1 MQEARHDKERQQFQ
15 VERFTFFVDAVFA
28 ITITL
33 LVIEIKPPVL
43 TDPTDKVLW
52 HSIVEMG
59 FKFLGFV
66 ISFGIVGHYWSVHHR
81 IFGYVIKNSTSLI
94 WLNLGFL
101 LTVVTLPFSAGLAG
115 EYSAR
120 TDLRIPYGIY
130 AINMVLTGL
139 MNCWLWVYVS
149 NPKRKMLTRQISNAR
164 IMLGVY
170 RSLTIPLVFT
180 ISFILYFFVP
190 IVAYCMLL
198 LIPIILHWGMK
209 GLERRAE
216 KDEVIEKKMIS
227 KHTAV
232 INEEV
237 KNKEAEKPV

>member
-1 MQEARHDKERQQFQ
+1 MQEAKHDKERQYFQ

-33 LVIEIKPPVL
+33 LVIEITPPVIPN
-43 TDPTDKVLW
+43 PTDNQLW
-52 HSIVEMG
+52 HSISEMG

-101 LTVVTLPFSAGLAG
+101 LTVVTLPFSAGLVG
-115 EYSAR
+115 EYSTR
-120 TDLRIPYGIY
+120 TNLRIPYAIY

-139 MNCWLWVYVS
+139 MNCWLWIYVS
-149 NPKRKMLTRQISNAR
+149 NPKRKMLTRQISKSR

-170 RSLTIPLVFT
+170 RSLVIPLIFS
-180 ISFILYFFVP
+180 ISFLLFFIWPV
-190 IVAYCMLL
+190 VAYCTLL

-216 KDEVIEKKMIS
+216 KDEIIEKKIVS

-232 INEEV
+232 INEDV
-237 KNKEAEKPV
+237 KNKEAEKPA

>member
-33 LVIEIKPPVL
+33 LVIEIKPPVIPDA
-43 TDPTDKVLW
+43 TDSVLW
-52 HSIVEMG
+52 DSIAAMG

-101 LTVVTLPFSAGLAG
+101 LTVVALPFSSSLLG
-115 EYSAR
+115 EYSSM
-120 TDLRIPYGIY
+120 TNLRIPYAIY
-130 AINMVLTGL
+130 TVNMVLTGL

-149 NPKRKMLTRQISNAR
+149 NPKRKMLTRQISKAR

-170 RSLTIPLVFT
+170 RSLTIPLIFAV
-180 ISFILYFFVP
+180 SFLLFFFFP
-190 IVAYCMLL
+190 ITAYCILL

-209 GLERRAE
+209 GLEKKAE
-216 KDEVIEKKMIS
+216 KDEIVEKKTTPKHAAIISEEAKS
-227 KHTAV
+227 KH
-232 INEEV
+232 E
-237 KNKEAEKPV
+237 

>member
-1 MQEARHDKERQQFQ
+1 MQEAKHDKERQYFQ

-33 LVIEIKPPVL
+33 LVIEIMPPQL
-43 TDPTDKVLW
+43 TNPTDKQLW
-52 HSIVEMG
+52 HSISEMG

-101 LTVVTLPFSAGLAG
+101 LTVVTLPFSAGLVG
-115 EYSAR
+115 EYSTR
-120 TDLRIPYGIY
+120 TDLRIPYAIY
-130 AINMVLTGL
+130 AINMVMTGL
-139 MNCWLWVYVS
+139 MNCWLWIYVS

-170 RSLTIPLVFT
+170 RSLTIPLVFI
-180 ISFILYFFVP
+180 ISFILFFFFPV
-190 IVAYCMLL
+190 IAYCTLL

-216 KDEVIEKKMIS
+216 KDEIIEKK
-227 KHTAV
+227 KR
-232 INEEV
+232 
-237 KNKEAEKPV
+237 

>member
-1 MQEARHDKERQQFQ
+1 MQEAKHDKERQQFQ

-33 LVIEIKPPVL
+33 LVIEITPPQL
-43 TDPTDKVLW
+43 PNPTDKQLW
-52 HSIVEMG
+52 HSIVQMG

-120 TDLRIPYGIY
+120 TDLRIPYAIY

-139 MNCWLWVYVS
+139 MNCWLWIYVS
-149 NPKRKMLTRQISNAR
+149 NPKRKMLTRQISQSR

-180 ISFILYFFVP
+180 ISFILFFFFPVT
-190 IVAYCMLL
+190 AYCTLL

-216 KDEVIEKKMIS
+216 RDEIIEKKIIA
-227 KHTAV
+227 KHPAV
-232 INEEV
+232 VHEEE
-237 KNKEAEKPV
+237 KNKEAEKPT

>member
-33 LVIEIKPPVL
+33 LIIDIRPPLMEKGVI
-43 TDPTDKVLW
+43 PTDGILW
-52 HSIVEMG
+52 HKISEMG

-101 LTVVTLPFSAGLAG
+101 LTVVTLPFSAGLLGDYTAM
-115 EYSAR
+115 
-120 TDLRIPYGIY
+120 TNLRIPYAIY
-130 AINMVLTGL
+130 AFNMILTGL
-139 MNCWLWVYVS
+139 LNCWLWVYVS
-149 NPKRKMLTRQISNAR
+149 HPKRKMLTRQISHAR
-164 IMLGVY
+164 IMLGFY

-180 ISFILYFFVP
+180 ISFLLFLLYP
-190 IVAYCMLL
+190 IVAYCTLL

-216 KDEVIEKKMIS
+216 RDELMAKKPVIKNS
-227 KHTAV
+227 SH
-232 INEEV
+232 EEV
-237 KNKEAEKPV
+237 KEPN